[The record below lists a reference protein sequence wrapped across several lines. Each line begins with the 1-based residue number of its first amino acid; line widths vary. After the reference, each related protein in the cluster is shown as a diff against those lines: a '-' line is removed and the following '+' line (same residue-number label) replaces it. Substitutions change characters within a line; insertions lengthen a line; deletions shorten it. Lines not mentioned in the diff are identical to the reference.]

1 MKFYLEI
8 FNFSN
13 LLNLRTGLV
22 SITSGVVGSLL
33 NVLYGGDLHVWFV
46 SALVFAVVF
55 DWAGGIV
62 AAKKDGSYASAYGI
76 QGVIRTAVMLALPA
90 WGSIIDKI
98 IGAPFSVFFF
108 VFWGGI
114 LFHTLMSMTA
124 NFKRAGWD
132 RWIPNWAIE
141 WVASEINAKTQR
153 AFERQQQIQINQQE
167 TTDHQKTTEMQ

>member
-1 MKFYLEI
+1 MKFYSEI

-13 LLNLRTGLV
+13 LINLRTGLA
-22 SITSGVVGSLL
+22 SLTSGAVGTLL
-33 NVLYGGDLHVWFV
+33 NAVYGGDLHIYFI
-46 SALVFAVVF
+46 SALFLAVVF
-55 DWAGGIV
+55 DWFGGIA

-98 IGAPFSVFFF
+98 IGSPVSVFFY

-114 LFHTLMSMTA
+114 LFHTLVSMTA

-141 WVASEINAKTQR
+141 WVASEIEAKIR
-153 AFERQQQIQINQQE
+153 RSEERISVE
-167 TTDHQKTTEMQ
+167 KGEEK